1 MLYSILIVDD
11 SLPMRAVIKRTLKA
25 AGYGASHLLEAANG
39 EEALALMKNSWVDL
53 VITDYNMPVMDGLAF
68 IRAMKGQDLFQ
79 DIPVVVVSTEGSQ
92 TRIDEF
98 MKAGA
103 AGYITKPFTAEAVR
117 DVIVTILGEADY
129 EDTIDD
135 EDEDFDF

>member
-1 MLYSILIVDD
+1 MLYSIMIVDD

-25 AGYGASHLLEAANG
+25 AGYGGSHLLEAANG

-68 IRAMKGQDLFQ
+68 VKAMKEQDLFQ
-79 DIPVVVVSTEGSQ
+79 DIPVVVVSTEGNQS
-92 TRIDEF
+92 RIDEF
-98 MKAGA
+98 MTAGA
-103 AGYITKPFTAEAVR
+103 AGYVTKPFTAEAIR

-129 EDTIDD
+129 EDTIDESD
-135 EDEDFDF
+135 DDFDF

>member
-1 MLYSILIVDD
+1 MLYAILIVDD

-25 AGYGASHLLEAANG
+25 AGYGGSHLLEAANG

-68 IRAMKGQDLFQ
+68 IKAMKEQDLFL

-92 TRIDEF
+92 IRIDEF

-117 DVIVTILGEADY
+117 DTIVTILGEPDY
-129 EDTIDD
+129 EDATD
-135 EDEDFDF
+135 ESDEDFDF